1 MLLMFALVA
10 CGTPDYSDGDP
21 IAGADVYAAACQSCH
36 GPDGDAGVQV
46 EGVAAADLRVV
57 TDEQSDDEL
66 ADAILNGAGTMPAQ
80 LLTDTE
86 TADCIAYL
94 REAFGG

>member
-1 MLLMFALVA
+1 MLLMLSLLA

-21 IAGADVYAAACQSCH
+21 TAGADVYAAACQSCH

-46 EGVAAADLRVV
+46 EGVAAADLRAV
-57 TDEQSDDEL
+57 TSERSDDEL
-66 ADAILNGAGTMPAQ
+66 ADAILEGVGAMPAQ

-86 TADCIAYL
+86 TADCIAYM
-94 REAFGG
+94 RASFGG

>member
-1 MLLMFALVA
+1 MLLMLSLVA

-21 IAGADVYAAACQSCH
+21 TAGADVYAAACQSCH

-46 EGVAAADLRVV
+46 DGVAAADLRAV

-66 ADAILNGAGTMPAQ
+66 ANAILDGAGTMPAQ
-80 LLTDTE
+80 LLTRTE